1 MVASH
6 DPHGEGDG
14 LGGSIVCDHGTQLGF
29 EHSLY
34 PSLQGH
40 VCISKKICACKEEDS
55 MGLRTCLSQ
64 YPTSSCGI
72 ASGIEFSK

>member
-14 LGGSIVCDHGTQLGF
+14 LVVIVCDDGTQLGF

-34 PSLQGH
+34 PSLQGQ
-40 VCISKKICACKEEDS
+40 VGISKKI
-55 MGLRTCLSQ
+55 
-64 YPTSSCGI
+64 
-72 ASGIEFSK
+72 